1 MTPRDLRNI
10 HTTGNSCKDTLLC
23 TGMALKLLWYF
34 HLLMGKPLGCY
45 FQIWSPYYQVAQCNE
60 KTLIPV
66 SSKWQVRSE
75 KAKKRISI
83 NTNHSY
89 HQHSSPQTSLNWSN
103 NQARFSFNQP
113 NRKRCGAK
121 LVDVKHL
128 PHKVTQTLEGL
139 PTKAKEASSPHEVRL
154 ALLDTNIAFQCLRK
168 FSGNYRL
175 LQTSLCKT
183 THFFNIQKMRKFI
196 HMFII
201 TYP

>member
-10 HTTGNSCKDTLLC
+10 HTTGNSCKDALLC
-23 TGMALKLLWYF
+23 TSMALKLLWYF
-34 HLLMGKPLGCY
+34 YLMEKPLVRY
-45 FQIWSPYYQVAQCNE
+45 FQIWSPYYQVAQCNQ

-83 NTNHSY
+83 NTNHSD
-89 HQHSSPQTSLNWSN
+89 HQHSSPQASLNGSN

-113 NRKRCGAK
+113 NKKRCGAK

-128 PHKVTQTLEGL
+128 PHKVTRILEGL

-154 ALLDTNIAFQCLRK
+154 ALLDTNTAFQCLGEIFRE
-168 FSGNYRL
+168 
-175 LQTSLCKT
+175 LQTFTNKFVQNHSLL
-183 THFFNIQKMRKFI
+183 
-196 HMFII
+196 
-201 TYP
+201 

>member
-10 HTTGNSCKDTLLC
+10 CTTGNSCKDALLC

-45 FQIWSPYYQVAQCNE
+45 FQIWSPYYQVAQCNL

-89 HQHSSPQTSLNWSN
+89 HQHSSPQASLNWSN

-113 NRKRCGAK
+113 NRKRCDAK

-128 PHKVTQTLEGL
+128 PHKVTRTLEEL
-139 PTKAKEASSPHEVRL
+139 PTKAKEASSPQEVRL
-154 ALLDTNIAFQCLRK
+154 ALLDTNTAFQCLGEIFRE
-168 FSGNYRL
+168 
-175 LQTSLCKT
+175 LQTST
-183 THFFNIQKMRKFI
+183 NKFVQN
-196 HMFII
+196 HSLL
-201 TYP
+201 